1 MRVTILFSSLFF
13 LSVLFISCEKDVVVE
28 PEYSDQLVQE
38 YEIPEIPEFIA
49 RRMSESDIIKFKAGP
64 GEAFLKNENAERGRS
79 RWHPVLMFLNYNLQF
94 VPIGGESC
102 QPGEFVPC
110 FGPYAPPDADPN
122 ECLANLV
129 GTTGLTYA
137 SGNWLRKNVYSE
149 YYPVFCAPDYSGYGS
164 GFYLVESDK
173 LVVEAQNNPFN
184 YDEMGNSWFYRYGTY
199 NGGLSSGIF
208 EGAYGWEIMISYT
221 PYETNPGLNPQG
233 IGESQVVIFGWVKY

>member
-1 MRVTILFSSLFF
+1 MRVSFLFSSLLF
-13 LSVLFISCEKDVVVE
+13 LSALFISCEKENIVE

-38 YEIPEIPEFIA
+38 YEIPEIPEIIA
-49 RRMSESDIIKFKAGP
+49 NRMSESDIIKFKAGP
-64 GEAFLKNENAERGRS
+64 GEEFLKNEKLSRSRS

-102 QPGEFVPC
+102 QAGEFVPC
-110 FGPYAPPDADPN
+110 FGPYAPADPT

-129 GTTGLTYA
+129 GVTGITSA
-137 SGNWLRKNVYSE
+137 SGKWLRENVYSE
-149 YYPVFCAPDYSGYGS
+149 YYPVFCTPDYSGYGS
-164 GFYLVESDK
+164 GFYRLESNE
-173 LVVEAQNNPFN
+173 LWVEAQNDPFN

-221 PYETNPGLNPQG
+221 PYETNPGSNPEG
-233 IGESQVVIFGWVKY
+233 IGESEVVIFGWVKY

>member
-137 SGNWLRKNVYSE
+137 SGNWLKRKCL
-149 YYPVFCAPDYSGYGS
+149 F
-164 GFYLVESDK
+164 
-173 LVVEAQNNPFN
+173 
-184 YDEMGNSWFYRYGTY
+184 RI
-199 NGGLSSGIF
+199 LSRF
-208 EGAYGWEIMISYT
+208 LCT
-221 PYETNPGLNPQG
+221 
-233 IGESQVVIFGWVKY
+233 

>member
-1 MRVTILFSSLFF
+1 MRVSFLFASLLF
-13 LSVLFISCEKDVVVE
+13 LSVLFISCEKENIVE

-38 YEIPEIPEFIA
+38 YEIPEIPEIIA
-49 RRMSESDIIKFKAGP
+49 NRMSESDIIKFKAGP
-64 GEAFLKNENAERGRS
+64 GEEFLKNENLSRTRS

-110 FGPYAPPDADPN
+110 FGPGAPEMQEDVA
-122 ECLANLV
+122 ECLASQV
-129 GTTGLTYA
+129 GVTGITYA
-137 SGNWLRKNVYSE
+137 SGKWFRENVSSV

-164 GFYLVESDK
+164 GYYRVESNE
-173 LVVEAQNNPFN
+173 LWVEAQNDPFN
-184 YDEMGNSWFYRYGTY
+184 YDNVGNSWFYRYGIY

-221 PYETNPGLNPQG
+221 PYETNPGTNPERNWRITSG
-233 IGESQVVIFGWVKY
+233 YLWMG